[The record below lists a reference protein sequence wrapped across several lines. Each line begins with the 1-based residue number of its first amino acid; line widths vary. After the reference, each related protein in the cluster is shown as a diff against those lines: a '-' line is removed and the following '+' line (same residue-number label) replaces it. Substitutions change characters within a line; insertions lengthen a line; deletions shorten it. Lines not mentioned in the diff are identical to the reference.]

1 MKTLRQL
8 LRDPRFTIGAAL
20 FFVFGVLAV
29 LSFFSP
35 YDPTEWH
42 AVQRNLRPSG
52 EHLLGTT
59 HLGQDVFWRMTFAVR
74 NSLFLAMLASA
85 ISRVIAVVVGL
96 VAGYYGGIVD
106 RGVMFVSDGFM
117 VIPGFLLIVMLALL
131 AREILTLLMIAAMLG
146 AVGWAWSAR
155 LVRSQILSLRE
166 REFTFTAI
174 LSGTPARTLIFK
186 EYFPYI
192 LPLVFGTFIAY
203 MAYVI
208 GIEITLTIL
217 GLTSPLIPTL
227 GSMLHWALT
236 YQALLSGYWWWYAT
250 PIAVSVFLFVA
261 LYLTSVSISAYLDPR
276 ARMQRVG
283 AG

>member
-1 MKTLRQL
+1 MKTVREL
-8 LRDPRFTIGAAL
+8 LRDKRFIIGAA
-20 FFVFGVLAV
+20 VFLIFAVLAI

-35 YDPTEWH
+35 HDPTEWH
-42 AVQRNLRPSG
+42 TVGRNLRPSLT
-52 EHLLGTT
+52 HPLGTSF
-59 HLGQDVFWRMTFAVR
+59 LGQDVFWRMTFAVR
-74 NSLFLAMLASA
+74 NSLILAILASA
-85 ISRVIAVVVGL
+85 ISRAIAVVVGL

-106 RGVMFVSDGFM
+106 RLVMLVSDGFM
-117 VIPGFLLIVMLALL
+117 VIPGFLLIVLLTLL
-131 AREILTLLMIAAMLG
+131 AREFLNLVTIAVLLGVI
-146 AVGWAWSAR
+146 GWAWSAR

-174 LSGTPARTLIFK
+174 LSGTPARKLIFR
-186 EYFPYI
+186 EYFPFI
-192 LPLVFGTFIAY
+192 LPLVFATFIAY

-217 GLTSPLIPTL
+217 GLTSPNMPTL

-236 YQALLSGYWWWYAT
+236 YQALLSGYWWWYGT
-250 PIAVSVFLFVA
+250 PIAVSVLLFVA

-276 ARMQRVG
+276 ARLQRVG